1 MIELQQNLNT
11 IKNLLPVFS
20 KAEASNMYHVPISNL
35 EFLHSFLTQK
45 INAQAKPVQNAFK
58 IVKYKKGE
66 EIVHLG
72 KIKNFNGNENFN
84 YAFVPLGFIL
94 KGEVI
99 IIKDDKATK
108 KLGRADFIGLFE
120 TSDWLANERLLQIG
134 DWTLL
139 ADSEVEILFFANCLL
154 SQVDE
159 ASEKL
164 RSYLIELARF
174 DSVPQPITTLSLLD
188 WVASHTTRS
197 RIADCVIIAHTHL
210 LPNNAPF
217 FRHLS
222 YLVDFGKVFVLEK
235 PYSTIRSVFDG
246 LVKSGFEIVPVRMEA
261 GAPYEFSVQKSLEI
275 LWRKVIEE
283 QKRSGFRKILIV
295 DDGGDLWHSIP
306 WQELDGIQIAGVEQT
321 QRGIARVENSK
332 IKIPPIVS
340 VASSGIKKLVEA
352 EFIGTSVV
360 KKLQEI
366 GVINEN
372 IKIGI
377 LGMGSIGIAV
387 EKALNEM
394 KMEAIFY
401 DPNFHT
407 TSNIPENAVGSM
419 DSLLNESDLIIGT
432 TGKDSLQGTAL
443 ERVRGKKILA
453 SASSAD
459 VEFASLLKLAQPS
472 TEPFG
477 TIKIY
482 VHDKLEIDILN
493 GGYPINFDREKDAT
507 PDEDIV
513 LTRCLMYIGAMQAA
527 ALLQE
532 GNLKSELYKLDKLS
546 QRQTLERWI
555 AEKNKSGSPIPI
567 ICQDVQTITEFTSL
581 KNGKEMLSVWR

>member
-1 MIELQQNLNT
+1 M
-11 IKNLLPVFS
+11 
-20 KAEASNMYHVPISNL
+20 
-35 EFLHSFLTQK
+35 
-45 INAQAKPVQNAFK
+45 
-58 IVKYKKGE
+58 
-66 EIVHLG
+66 
-72 KIKNFNGNENFN
+72 
-84 YAFVPLGFIL
+84 
-94 KGEVI
+94 
-99 IIKDDKATK
+99 
-108 KLGRADFIGLFE
+108 
-120 TSDWLANERLLQIG
+120 
-134 DWTLL
+134 
-139 ADSEVEILFFANCLL
+139 
-154 SQVDE
+154 
-159 ASEKL
+159 
-164 RSYLIELARF
+164 
-174 DSVPQPITTLSLLD
+174 
-188 WVASHTTRS
+188 
-197 RIADCVIIAHTHL
+197 
-210 LPNNAPF
+210 
-217 FRHLS
+217 
-222 YLVDFGKVFVLEK
+222 EK